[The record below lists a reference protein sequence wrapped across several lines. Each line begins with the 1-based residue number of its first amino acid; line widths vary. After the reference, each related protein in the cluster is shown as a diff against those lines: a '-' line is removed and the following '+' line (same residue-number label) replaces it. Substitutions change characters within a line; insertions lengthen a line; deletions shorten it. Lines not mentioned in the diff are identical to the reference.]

1 MMNNVGSLSEQLRV
15 IPLEN
20 YVILSLILFSI
31 GVIGILMRRNLI
43 VVFLSIELM
52 LNSIN
57 LMAAAFSAYHN
68 DPAGQA
74 FVFFIMVVAA
84 AEVAIGLA
92 MLVMIYRNIKTID
105 INALNKLKW

>member
-1 MMNNVGSLSEQLRV
+1 
-15 IPLEN
+15 
-20 YVILSLILFSI
+20 
-31 GVIGILMRRNLI
+31 
-43 VVFLSIELM
+43 
-52 LNSIN
+52 
-57 LMAAAFSAYHN
+57 MAAAFSSYNN

-92 MLVMIYRNIKTID
+92 MLVMIYRNTKTLD